1 MVNPSTESILNQM
14 TNLAMDIALDYVLP
28 ASPMSDVC
36 KSDLFEFER
45 DVVVAAVSGGA
56 TADSLLSSLV
66 AGTAGTTGGCC
77 GRPPTDLCKKNSYMG
92 AAGCDSCDA
101 CLAKNAA
108 ATATADVH
116 SPSTCTASTTVGV
129 SSASPP
135 SSTASSTTSSASST
149 PSQQQTAETT
159 MDISWCQFDGCE
171 FDTADNSYL
180 DICDWIFYADRYALT
195 DENREKVQKAF
206 QMVPPG
212 EVTGYVAETPNH
224 STRDSNA
231 AAERSPVG
239 TSLAADEDP
248 AVAAVAAAAAAAAI
262 VGGVTVKSEPD
273 DDYLWTSDNHLLPI
287 ILKAEPNADILQ
299 ITELDHSYLQTP
311 TSHGGCGSNNS
322 STAVS
327 PVKLH
332 PNHLVD
338 MLGLVTPP
346 PSRSQ
351 SSEEEEIDVV
361 NDSWD
366 TPDTPRKGAT
376 MADIMKRGIVKK
388 REPPVT
394 KWKNTVKRKHK
405 TAGQSA
411 TAAAVAAAY
420 PMPPP
425 PPKKMCG
432 GLSLLDRYKKDTN
445 WKGAIGI
452 KDEPVIKE
460 EPLDDAGSSA
470 DDDRSDDDEYD
481 NRQRHRR
488 KQRQQQK
495 QQNALTPTIKSEP
508 LDEDEDRRVDD
519 DDEED
524 DDYDMDADFESL
536 MKNEPED
543 MFDDEYD
550 DYDDDHDM
558 DWDKVLRGTSASSA
572 GRGSKSSGGSSS
584 CSSSSTGG
592 ARKKKKKKKKKT
604 SASSA
609 SAKSSAKLRH
619 QQQQQSG
626 SSGKKIKYEN
636 VSGGYS
642 YKTKLMDPVK
652 RALHNDLEKSRRV
665 ETSML
670 FMNLSMQV
678 SFLDDNRKIPSK
690 LSILRGAK
698 RECDLMMLDE
708 RRLLSEKH
716 VMQQKQRMLR
726 ERLFELRRE
735 HYHRRYGKQKQT
747 SSHHSHNQQHHQQQ
761 Q

>member
-14 TNLAMDIALDYVLP
+14 TNLAMDIAMDYVLP

-45 DVVVAAVSGGA
+45 EVVAAVSGGV
-56 TADSLLSSLV
+56 TGGLMGSLMASTV
-66 AGTAGTTGGCC
+66 GITGGCC

-92 AAGCDSCDA
+92 AAACDSCYA
-101 CLAKNAA
+101 CLARR
-108 ATATADVH
+108 ATSTSNSPSGFSPGFSSSCGSTPSSSY
-116 SPSTCTASTTVGV
+116 SPSTTTM
-129 SSASPP
+129 
-135 SSTASSTTSSASST
+135 TASS
-149 PSQQQTAETT
+149 QQTAETT

-212 EVTGYVAETPNH
+212 EVTGYVFQPPPTPAP
-224 STRDSNA
+224 TPTKVTTNA
-231 AAERSPVG
+231 TAVKRPRSPP
-239 TSLAADEDP
+239 P
-248 AVAAVAAAAAAAAI
+248 AIPLPPYVSPMPYI
-262 VGGVTVKSEPD
+262 KSEIKSEPD
-273 DDYLWTSDNHLLPI
+273 DEDDYLWSSDNHLQPV
-287 ILKAEPNADILQ
+287 ILKVEPDADILQ
-299 ITELDHSYLQTP
+299 ITELDHSYLQTTTNVNCHP
-311 TSHGGCGSNNS
+311 
-322 STAVS
+322 STVVS
-327 PVKLH
+327 PAKHH

-366 TPDTPRKGAT
+366 MPDRPRKGAT

-405 TAGQSA
+405 S
-411 TAAAVAAAY
+411 AAAY
-420 PMPPP
+420 PAMPPP
-425 PPKKMCG
+425 PPKKHCG
-432 GLSLLDRYKKDTN
+432 GLSLLDRYKKDN
-445 WKGAIGI
+445 NQWKNVVI
-452 KDEPVIKE
+452 KDEPVDDPLPEDPVGSLMAAIKQ
-460 EPLDDAGSSA
+460 EPL
-470 DDDRSDDDEYD
+470 
-481 NRQRHRR
+481 
-488 KQRQQQK
+488 
-495 QQNALTPTIKSEP
+495 
-508 LDEDEDRRVDD
+508 D

-524 DDYDMDADFESL
+524 GYDVDADFDAL

-543 MFDDEYD
+543 MFEDEYD
-550 DYDDDHDM
+550 DYDDENDM
-558 DWDKVLRGTSASSA
+558 DWDKVFRGGSNNADASTSGG
-572 GRGSKSSGGSSS
+572 GRGRCHGKLSGGSSTCS
-584 CSSSSTGG
+584 RSSSSSTTAGG
-592 ARKKKKKKKKKT
+592 GRKKKKKKKKKNGK
-604 SASSA
+604 SSSA
-609 SAKSSAKLRH
+609 LKHHHR
-619 QQQQQSG
+619 QQQQQQQQQQQRDEQDVLQTG
-626 SSGKKIKYEN
+626 PCAGKKIKYEP
-636 VSGGYS
+636 GTGYS

-726 ERLFELRRE
+726 DRLFELRRE
-735 HYHRRYGKQKQT
+735 QYHRRYGKNNPKQQP
-747 SSHHSHNQQHHQQQ
+747 QQ
-761 Q
+761 

>member
-56 TADSLLSSLV
+56 SAGGLLSSLV

-101 CLAKNAA
+101 CLARNAA
-108 ATATADVH
+108 ATAAADLYL
-116 SPSTCTASTTVGV
+116 PSTCTTSGV
-129 SSASPP
+129 TASPP
-135 SSTASSTTSSASST
+135 SSSASSTTSSASST

-212 EVTGYVAETPNH
+212 EVTGYVAEPPKHVKRNSN
-224 STRDSNA
+224 STA
-231 AAERSPVG
+231 GRSPIG
-239 TSLAADEDP
+239 TSLTVGDDP
-248 AVAAVAAAAAAAAI
+248 AVAAVAAAAAM
-262 VGGVTVKSEPD
+262 VGGVSVKSEPD

-311 TSHGGCGSNNS
+311 TSHGGCSSASS

-327 PVKLH
+327 PAKHH

-425 PPKKMCG
+425 PPKKLCG
-432 GLSLLDRYKKDTN
+432 GLSLLDRYKKDNN
-445 WKGAIGI
+445 WKGATHI
-452 KDEPVIKE
+452 KEEPVIKE

-488 KQRQQQK
+488 KQRQQQQK
-495 QQNALTPTIKSEP
+495 HQQQNVLATTIKPEP

-519 DDEED
+519 DDED

-536 MKNEPED
+536 MKNEPD
-543 MFDDEYD
+543 DIFDDDYD

-558 DWDKVLRGTSASSA
+558 DWDKVLRGASASSG
-572 GRGSKSSGGSSS
+572 GRGGKSSGGSSS
-584 CSSSSTGG
+584 CSSSSTTTGG
-592 ARKKKKKKKKKT
+592 GRKKKKKKKKKT
-604 SASSA
+604 STSSG
-609 SAKSSAKLRH
+609 SAKSSAKLH
-619 QQQQQSG
+619 HQQQQSG
-626 SSGKKIKYEN
+626 GGAGKKIKYEN
-636 VSGGYS
+636 VNGGYS

-747 SSHHSHNQQHHQQQ
+747 SSHHSHNQQHQQQ

>member
-36 KSDLFEFER
+36 KSDLLDMER
-45 DVVVAAVSGGA
+45 EVAAAVNSVNGLLGSG
-56 TADSLLSSLV
+56 LS
-66 AGTAGTTGGCC
+66 CC
-77 GRPPTDLCKKNSYMG
+77 GRPPADLCKKNSYIG
-92 AAGCDSCDA
+92 AAGCDSCTA
-101 CLAKNAA
+101 CVARQIDNKSA
-108 ATATADVH
+108 
-116 SPSTCTASTTVGV
+116 G
-129 SSASPP
+129 SASG
-135 SSTASSTTSSASST
+135 SSTASSG
-149 PSQQQTAETT
+149 TAETT

-212 EVTGYVAETPNH
+212 EVTGYVAPPLTPASSRGSPS
-224 STRDSNA
+224 STATAS
-231 AAERSPVG
+231 S
-239 TSLAADEDP
+239 
-248 AVAAVAAAAAAAAI
+248 I
-262 VGGVTVKSEPD
+262 KSEPD
-273 DDYLWTSDNHLLPI
+273 DDYLWSSDNHLQPI
-287 ILKAEPNADILQ
+287 ILKAEPDADILQ
-299 ITELDHSYLQTP
+299 ITELDHSYLQTGATLMP
-311 TSHGGCGSNNS
+311 QS
-322 STAVS
+322 SAASS
-327 PVKLH
+327 PVKHHHHHNL
-332 PNHLVD
+332 D

-388 REPPVT
+388 RDPPVT

-405 TAGQSA
+405 T
-411 TAAAVAAAY
+411 TAAAAAASSSY

-425 PPKKMCG
+425 PPKKVCG

-445 WKGAIGI
+445 WKDNTPASSPGRLDDLM
-452 KDEPVIKE
+452 KN
-460 EPLDDAGSSA
+460 EPL
-470 DDDRSDDDEYD
+470 
-481 NRQRHRR
+481 
-488 KQRQQQK
+488 
-495 QQNALTPTIKSEP
+495 T
-508 LDEDEDRRVDD
+508 DEDED
-519 DDEED
+519 
-524 DDYDMDADFESL
+524 YDIDAEFENL

-543 MFDDEYD
+543 IFDDEF
-550 DYDDDHDM
+550 DDDDENDV
-558 DWDKVLRGTSASSA
+558 DWEKIMRNTG
-572 GRGSKSSGGSSS
+572 GSGGKAKPSNGNGSS
-584 CSSSSTGG
+584 CSSSSSSNAG
-592 ARKKKKKKKKKT
+592 RKKKKKKKGGTKGGGGNKHHQSSTAGKKVKYEGGGGH
-604 SASSA
+604 SS
-609 SAKSSAKLRH
+609 SSG
-619 QQQQQSG
+619 G
-626 SSGKKIKYEN
+626 SSVNG
-636 VSGGYS
+636 GGAGYS

-735 HYHRRYGKQKQT
+735 QYHRRYGK
-747 SSHHSHNQQHHQQQ
+747 SQQ
-761 Q
+761 